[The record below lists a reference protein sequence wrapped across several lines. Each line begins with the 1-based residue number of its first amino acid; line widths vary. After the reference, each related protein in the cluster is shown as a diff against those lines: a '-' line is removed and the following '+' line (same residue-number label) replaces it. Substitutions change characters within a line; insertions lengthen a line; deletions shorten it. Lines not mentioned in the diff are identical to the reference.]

1 MIPLLNSPPVMIET
15 VPSHYSAVKLWK
27 CIHVILVSRFC
38 FFVLIILYSLYLEYD
53 SPLIPS
59 ASGLA
64 G

>member
-1 MIPLLNSPPVMIET
+1 LVGAGFT
-15 VPSHYSAVKLWK
+15 VVVVTDLVTGAGAGAIGWAVL
-27 CIHVILVSRFC
+27 FF

-53 SPLIPS
+53 SLLIPS

>member
-1 MIPLLNSPPVMIET
+1 MPNECKYGYRSCSERVL
-15 VPSHYSAVKLWK
+15 
-27 CIHVILVSRFC
+27 

-53 SPLIPS
+53 SPLLPS

>member
-1 MIPLLNSPPVMIET
+1 MNVFPSALATGFLQNDMIS
-15 VPSHYSAVKLWK
+15 
-27 CIHVILVSRFC
+27 
-38 FFVLIILYSLYLEYD
+38 FVLIILYSLYLEYD

>member
-1 MIPLLNSPPVMIET
+1 L
-15 VPSHYSAVKLWK
+15 
-27 CIHVILVSRFC
+27 FC

-53 SPLIPS
+53 SPLVPS